1 MNRESLLSFSP
12 FKIFGNMEK
21 TKKNKVTTSCSIVSI
36 NDTAANRPDNKAKT
50 IKMPKSPVL
59 YFFNIG

>member
-1 MNRESLLSFSP
+1 
-12 FKIFGNMEK
+12 MEK
-21 TKKNKVTTSCSIVSI
+21 TKKDKTTTKCSIIPI
-36 NDTAANRPDNKAKT
+36 NKSAANRPDNKATT

>member
-1 MNRESLLSFSP
+1 MNRESLLSFSS

-21 TKKNKVTTSCSIVSI
+21 TKKDKTTTKCSIIPI
-36 NDTAANRPDNKAKT
+36 NKSAANRPDNKATT